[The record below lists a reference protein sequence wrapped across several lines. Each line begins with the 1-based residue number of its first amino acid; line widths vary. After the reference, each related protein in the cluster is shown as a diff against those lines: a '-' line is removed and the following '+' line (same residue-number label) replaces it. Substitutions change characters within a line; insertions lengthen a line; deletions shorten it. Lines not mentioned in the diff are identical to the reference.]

1 MRKILLCFLFCL
13 TAFQAR
19 ANDPFADWTGKT
31 IGVQL
36 GTSGDTLATA
46 SPLVQTERYNKAGD
60 AVQSLLN
67 GKIDAVLIDDAPAK
81 VFAAQN
87 PALAVVQK
95 DFEKED
101 YAFAVAKENA
111 TLTKQIDRAVQTL
124 RDDGTLDKIAA
135 TYLATP
141 ENERVPY
148 QSPANVKYDGELR
161 IATNATFPPYEY
173 YHDGQIVGIDIDIA
187 RAVADLLGKKAVIT
201 DMEFDAIIPAVVSG
215 KADMGAA
222 GMTVT
227 EERRQNVDFSVP
239 YTRAQQVFLVR
250 GKASAGTGMKF
261 SQRFETDF
269 IKDARWKYLA
279 DGLKNTLIITAL
291 AVSLGIALGGLI
303 AVVCASHDINGSF
316 KAGNFICRAY
326 LAVIRGTPVMIQLLI
341 MYYVV
346 FASVGVNKMLVA
358 ILAFGLN
365 SAAYVAEIIRS
376 GIASVDSG
384 QLEAGRSLGFSF
396 FRTMRHIILPQA
408 FKNVLPALA
417 NEFIVLLKETS
428 VCGYIGLTDL
438 TRGGDIIRSITYD
451 AFLPLASVALI
462 YFSMVFALTRFT
474 TKLEKRLKR
483 NER

>member
-19 ANDPFADWTGKT
+19 ADNPFADWTGKT

-36 GTSGDTLATA
+36 GTSGDALASA
-46 SPLVQTERYNKAGD
+46 AAGVHVERYNKAGD

-67 GKIDAVLIDDAPAK
+67 KKIDAVLIDDAPAK

-87 PALAVVQK
+87 KSLAVVRK
-95 DFEKED
+95 DFERED
-101 YAFAVAKENA
+101 YAFAIAKENA
-111 TLTKQIDRAVQTL
+111 ALTKQIDRAVQML

-135 TYLATP
+135 NYLTAP
-141 ENERVPY
+141 ENERASY

-161 IATNATFPPYEY
+161 VATNATFPPYEY
-173 YHDGQIVGIDIDIA
+173 YQDGQIVGIDIDIA
-187 RAVADLLGKKAVIT
+187 RAVADILGKKAVIT
-201 DMEFDAIIPAVVSG
+201 DMEFDAIIPAVTSG
-215 KADMGAA
+215 KAHIGAA
-222 GMTVT
+222 GITVT
-227 EERRQNVDFSVP
+227 EERRKNVDFSVP
-239 YTRAQQVFLVR
+239 YTRSQQVFLAR
-250 GKASAGTGMKF
+250 GEAAAGARESF
-261 SQRFETDF
+261 AQRFETDF

-279 DGLKNTLIITAL
+279 EGLKNTLIITAL

-303 AVVCASHDINGSF
+303 AVICASHDINGSF
-316 KAGNFICRAY
+316 KTAYFICRAY

-341 MYYVV
+341 MYYVI
-346 FASVGVNKMLVA
+346 FASVGVNKILVA

-365 SAAYVAEIIRS
+365 SAAYVSEIIRS
-376 GIASVDSG
+376 GISSVDSG

-396 FRTMRHIILPQA
+396 FQTMRHIILPQA

-462 YFSMVFALTRFT
+462 YFSMVFALTRLT
-474 TKLEKRLKR
+474 AKLEKRLKR